1 MGKNFQRGRAW
12 TVVALAAVLCVA
24 CSGEE
29 DEDPNAPPPLEAA
42 LGRTDTSAPTLT
54 ITGPTNFST
63 FSTLSSK
70 VTLLQGVA
78 QDNQKVARVT
88 WAAPK
93 GNGVAEL
100 SGTATSAN
108 WTVAT
113 VPLQDGDNSIT
124 VRVYDAENNRASRKL
139 LVVHHATP
147 ETKTSPEGTWSTVAD
162 EWQAFAVDGT
172 QQVRYGVGTSWT
184 TRSVTGVGECTNSA
198 FGGDPAPGL
207 VKSCAILTAVSA
219 PAPAPSPSPS
229 PSPSPAPSPSEGT
242 WTKVADEWQSF
253 VIDGTK
259 QVRYGVG
266 SSWITRSITGGG
278 QCTNSAF
285 GSDPAPGIVK
295 SCEVLATTATGQT
308 PGPSPSPAPA
318 PAPAPSPSPA
328 PAPGP
333 APAPSPGAGGN
344 PSVDPGAIDPSLDAA
359 RTPLPAA
366 PIPPGPVVLAP
377 GELRWSDPAT
387 WGGAL
392 PGDGAEVVVPAGK
405 TLVLDTNTASLGALR
420 IEGTLRFAPRD
431 LALTAK
437 SIRVTGALEAGA
449 PTEPYVHRATIT
461 LTGAP
466 GGSNDGASRGIVVQ
480 GGRLALYG
488 AVPQPVW
495 TRLNDHA
502 AAGTRTLTLASTVN
516 WRAGDTLAVA
526 PSDWY
531 GVDPTERVTLGSVS
545 SKTLA
550 LSTALAKPRW
560 GKLQYLTANG
570 MSLTQDPTY
579 TPPVAPAPTI
589 LDERA
594 PVANLSRNIVIQ
606 GADDAYWANDGW
618 GVHVMIMGL
627 ASKVSVDGIEIRRAG
642 QAGALGRYP
651 FHWHQLSYDTSG
663 RMIGDA
669 TGHVIRN
676 SAIWNSSQRCIVIHA
691 TNGVQ
696 VLNNVCHD
704 IKGHAFFLEDAVER
718 RNVFDGNIALK
729 VREAIPG
736 KQLLVHESPQ
746 FQGGPTGFW
755 LTNPDNIVR
764 NNLGADALGNG
775 FWMAFPRKPL
785 GPSANVAMI
794 PDRLPFG
801 KFEHNVAHSNNA
813 PGVLMNWVPIDDAG
827 NLAFNQYM
835 PTFDGS
841 ETDYTD
847 LIPVLLRRVTSYKN
861 MTGYANNVSVPDY
874 QEWTLAD
881 NVGIGVTGKVHE
893 GTMVRSL
900 HVGSSL
906 NSATPYP
913 QVWPYEKQSAL
924 ATYHSTLSM
933 TDNTIVNFPFFD
945 NEVSGAW
952 KTFDYY
958 ITAVD
963 KGTVRNGN
971 NRLIASNA
979 GFRVLPPHMDGQPLE
994 NRHWTLSG
1002 ALWDPY
1008 GYWGPKGNFHVYDVP
1023 FLTTG
1028 ANCVWAAPAGKNG
1041 KSCDGEYF
1049 GINNFQA
1056 SFDMSR
1062 YEFKAPLDAVRQD
1075 ANGNEIGRWFVPDGV
1090 TSTMLGHMRHFAAR
1104 PGGRYVVR
1112 FPDRPLPTWLAF
1124 NVDNGY
1130 RAGDSLLMGL
1140 SFDGRV
1146 NVAGYTVA
1154 GQQNNREAPYDA
1166 RFVRYFQ
1173 PVSSLAEV
1181 SAGAGDR
1188 MWQDRA
1194 NNLVW
1199 IKYTGGM
1206 GHPKEASLVVNS
1218 DDWLYRAS
1226 SIVLYQR

>member
-1 MGKNFQRGRAW
+1 MGKHLQRGRAW
-12 TVVALAAVLCVA
+12 SAVALAAILCVA
-24 CSGEE
+24 CGGE
-29 DEDPNAPPPLEAA
+29 DEDPNAPPPLETA

-54 ITGPTNFST
+54 ITGPTSFST

-78 QDNQKVARVT
+78 QDNQKIARVT
-88 WAAPK
+88 WVGRV
-93 GNGVAEL
+93 GNGVADL
-100 SGTATSAN
+100 VSAGASAN
-108 WTVAT
+108 WSAAN
-113 VPLQDGDNSIT
+113 VPLLDGDNSIT
-124 VRVYDAENNRASRKL
+124 VRAYDAENNRATRKL
-139 LVVHHATP
+139 LVVYRANP
-147 ETKTSPEGTWSTVAD
+147 ETKTGPEGTWSTVAD

-172 QQVRYGVGTSWT
+172 QQVRYGNGTSWV
-184 TRSVTGVGECTNSA
+184 TRSVTGVGECTSSA
-198 FGGDPAPGL
+198 FGGDPAPGI
-207 VKSCAILTAVSA
+207 VKACAVLTSASA
-219 PAPAPSPSPS
+219 PAPA
-229 PSPSPAPSPSEGT
+229 PAPSPSEGT
-242 WTKVADEWQSF
+242 WSKVADEWQAF
-253 VIDGTK
+253 VVDGTK

-266 SSWITRSITGGG
+266 SSWITRSITGAGT
-278 QCTNSAF
+278 CTNTAF
-285 GSDPAPGIVK
+285 GADPAPGIVK
-295 SCEVLATTATGQT
+295 SCEVLTSAGA
-308 PGPSPSPAPA
+308 PSASPSPSPSPSPAPA
-318 PAPAPSPSPA
+318 PTPSPSPSPA
-328 PAPGP
+328 PAPTPAPSPAPGP
-333 APAPSPGAGGN
+333 APAPTSGGN
-344 PSVDPGAIDPSLDAA
+344 ASVDPSVVDPSLDAA

-377 GELRWSDPAT
+377 GEMRWSDPAT

-392 PGDGAEVVVPAGK
+392 PGNGAEVVVPAGK

-420 IEGTLRFAPRD
+420 IEGTLRLAPMD
-431 LALTAK
+431 IELTAK
-437 SIRVTGALEAGA
+437 SIRVSGALEAGA

-466 GGSNDGASRGIVVQ
+466 AASNDGVSRGIVVQ

-502 AAGTRTLTLASTVN
+502 AAGARSLTLASTVN

-560 GKLQYLTANG
+560 GKLQYLTASG
-570 MSLTQDPTY
+570 MSLAQDASY

-606 GADDAYWANDGW
+606 GADDAYWANNGF
-618 GVHVMIMGL
+618 GVHVMIMNL
-627 ASKVSVDGIEIRRAG
+627 ASKVVVDGVEIRRAG
-642 QAGALGRYP
+642 QSGALGRYP
-651 FHWHQLSYDTSG
+651 FHWHQLSYDASG
-663 RMIGDA
+663 QMIGDA

-676 SAIWNSSQRCIVIHA
+676 SSIWNSSQRCIVIHA

-704 IKGHAFFLEDAVER
+704 IKGHAIFLEDAVER

-729 VREAIPG
+729 MREPNAA
-736 KQLLVHESPQ
+736 QRLLIHESPSS
-746 FQGGPTGFW
+746 QGGPSGFW

-785 GPSANVAMI
+785 GPSANVAML

-801 KFEHNVAHSNNA
+801 TFEHNVAHSNNA
-813 PGVLMNWVPIDDAG
+813 PGVLLNWAPVDDAG
-827 NLAFNQYM
+827 NVSPNQYM
-835 PTFDGS
+835 PTFDAS
-841 ETDYTD
+841 ETDYSD
-847 LIPVLLRRVTSYKN
+847 LIPVPLRRITSYKN
-861 MTGYANNVSVPDY
+861 MNGYGNNISLPDY
-874 QEWTLAD
+874 REWTVAD
-881 NVGIGVTGKVHE
+881 NVGIGVTGKVHI
-893 GTMVRSL
+893 GTMQRSL
-900 HVGSSL
+900 LVGQSL

-933 TDNTIVNFPFFD
+933 TDNTIVNFPFYD
-945 NEVSGAW
+945 NEISGAW

-958 ITAVD
+958 TAPVD
-963 KGTVRNGN
+963 KGTIRNGN

-979 GFRVLPPHMDGQPLE
+979 GFRVLPPHMDGKPLE

-1002 ALWDPY
+1002 ALWDPH
-1008 GYWGPKGNFHVYDVP
+1008 GYWGPKNNYHVYDVP

-1062 YEFKAPLDAVRQD
+1062 FEFKAPLEAVRQD

-1130 RAGDSLLMGL
+1130 RPGDTLLMAL

-1146 NVAGYTVA
+1146 NAAGYTVA
-1154 GQQNNREAPYDA
+1154 GQQNNREAPYDPN
-1166 RFVRYFQ
+1166 FVRYFQ
-1173 PVSSLAEV
+1173 PVASLAEV
-1181 SAGAGDR
+1181 SAGSGDR

-1199 IKYTGGM
+1199 IKYVGGM
-1206 GHPKEASLVVNS
+1206 GHPQEKNLVVNS

-1226 SIVLYQR
+1226 SIVLYSR